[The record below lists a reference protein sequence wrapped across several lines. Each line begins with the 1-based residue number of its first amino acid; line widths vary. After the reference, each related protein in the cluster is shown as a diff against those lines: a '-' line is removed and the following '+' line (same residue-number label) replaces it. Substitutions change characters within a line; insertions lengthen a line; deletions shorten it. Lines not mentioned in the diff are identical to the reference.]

1 MMKVSDR
8 NIVLAGLVM
17 LAVGWWLASSPSSP
31 IRPEPLR
38 PDRPVL
44 RFVARVAKT
53 FLWVM
58 MVAERP
64 PQDDTVQI
72 VHARID
78 ADGNQVLNH
87 GQGW

>member
-1 MMKVSDR
+1 MKVTDR
-8 NIVLAGLVM
+8 NIVIAALVCLAI
-17 LAVGWWLASSPSSP
+17 GWWLASSPSSP

-44 RFVARVAKT
+44 KLLARVAKT

-64 PQDDTVQI
+64 PVEQANI
-72 VHARID
+72 VHARVD
-78 ADGNQVLNH
+78 ADGHQVLNH

>member
-1 MMKVSDR
+1 MKVTDR
-8 NIVLAGLVM
+8 NIVIAGLVC
-17 LAVGWWLASSPSSP
+17 LAIGWWLASSPVSP

-44 RFVARVAKT
+44 KLIARVAKS

-64 PQDDTVQI
+64 PVEQANI

-78 ADGNQVLNH
+78 ADGHQVLNH

>member
-1 MMKVSDR
+1 MKLSDR
-8 NIVLAGLVM
+8 NVVIAGLVC
-17 LAVGWWLASSPSSP
+17 LAIGWWLASSPASP
-31 IRPEPLR
+31 IRPEPYR

-44 RFVARVAKT
+44 KLLARVAKT

-64 PQDDTVQI
+64 PVEQANI

-78 ADGNQVLNH
+78 ADGHHVLNH

>member
-1 MMKVSDR
+1 MKASER
-8 NIVLAGLVM
+8 NIVIAGLVC
-17 LAVGWWLASSPSSP
+17 LAIGWWLASSPSSP
-31 IRPEPLR
+31 VWPEPEPR
-38 PDRPVL
+38 RPVL

-64 PQDDTVQI
+64 PQEANI

-78 ADGNQVLNH
+78 ADGHQVLNH

>member
-1 MMKVSDR
+1 MMKASDR
-8 NIVLAGLVM
+8 NIVIAGLVC
-17 LAVGWWLASSPSSP
+17 LAIGWWLASSPASP
-31 IRPEPLR
+31 IRPEAEPR
-38 PDRPVL
+38 RPVL
-44 RFVARVAKT
+44 RFIAKVAKG

-64 PQDDTVQI
+64 PQEANI

-78 ADGNQVLNH
+78 ADGHQVLNH

>member
-1 MMKVSDR
+1 MKTGER
-8 NIVLAGLVM
+8 NIVIAGLVC
-17 LAVGWWLASSPSSP
+17 LAIGWWLASSPSSP
-31 IRPEPLR
+31 IRPEPPR

-44 RFVARVAKT
+44 KFLARVAKG

-64 PQDDTVQI
+64 PVEQANI
-72 VHARID
+72 VHARVD
-78 ADGNQVLNH
+78 ADGHQVLNH

>member
-1 MMKVSDR
+1 MKLSDHK
-8 NIVLAGLVM
+8 NEIMAGVVM
-17 LAVGWWLASSPSSP
+17 LAIGWWLASSPSSP

-64 PQDDTVQI
+64 PQDATAQI
-72 VHARID
+72 VHARVD